1 MTSPLN
7 APADSRFLPTSKGLA
22 LGLGCAPL
30 GNLFQSVSDEQAQA
44 LIELALADGCRTFDT
59 APHYGN
65 GRSEHRLGR
74 ALGSLSSPPRVVSS
88 KVGRLLEPDSRAPRD
103 QNAYVNVLPFR
114 QRWDYSAAGVRRS
127 VEDSLQRM
135 GLARLNVVYVHDC
148 AADCHGQRY
157 PQVLEQVIAEALPEL
172 RRLQAE
178 GLIDHIGLGVNDVQV
193 CLDVLAQADLDVL
206 MLAGRYSL
214 LDHSA
219 LNALLPLCTER
230 GVRVAL
236 GGVFNSGLLAT
247 GARTATP
254 MFNYAP
260 ASAHWVDRT
269 QRIEAVCEAHG
280 VALRAAAL
288 QFPLA
293 HPAIEIVMLGASHTA
308 HWSDA
313 IHHLQAPIPGEFW
326 SALRAQ
332 GLIPD
337 AAPTPRPAR
346 PHP

>member
-1 MTSPLN
+1 MHSPPTLN
-7 APADSRFLPTSKGLA
+7 TPARFLPTTHGLPI
-22 LGLGCAPL
+22 GLGCAPL
-30 GNLFQSVSDEQAQA
+30 GNLFQAISDEQAQS
-44 LIELALADGCRTFDT
+44 LVDWALADGCRTFDT

-74 ALGSLSSPPRVVSS
+74 ALGPLNPNQQVVSS
-88 KVGRLLEPDSRAPRD
+88 KVGRLLTPDQGAPKD
-103 QNAYVNVLPFR
+103 QNAYINVLPFR
-114 QRWDYSAAGVRRS
+114 QHWDYSAAGVRRS

-148 AADCHGQRY
+148 AADCHGPRY

-178 GLIDHIGLGVNDVQV
+178 GLIDHIGLGVNDVPV

-219 LNALLPLCTER
+219 LDALLPLCTQR

-260 ASAHWVDRT
+260 ASAHWVERT

-280 VALRAAAL
+280 VGLRAAAL

-293 HPAIEIVMLGASHTA
+293 HPAIDIVMLGASDPA
-308 HWSDA
+308 HWTDA
-313 IHHLQAPIPGEFW
+313 IQGLQAPIPESFW
-326 SALRAQ
+326 HALRAQ

-337 AAPTPRPAR
+337 AAPTPGST
-346 PHP
+346 

>member
-1 MTSPLN
+1 MPSPVN
-7 APADSRFLPTSKGLA
+7 ASAEPRFLPTSGGLPI
-22 LGLGCAPL
+22 GLGCAPL
-30 GNLFQSVSDEQAQA
+30 GNLFHTISDAQAQA
-44 LIELALADGCRTFDT
+44 IIELALADGCRTFDT

-74 ALGSLSSPPRVVSS
+74 GLEPLSPDHRVVSS
-88 KVGRLLEPDSRAPRD
+88 KVGRLLEPDSRAPKD

-148 AADCHGQRY
+148 SADCHDQRY
-157 PQVLEQVIAEALPEL
+157 PQVLEQVVSQALPEL

-219 LNALLPLCTER
+219 LDALLPLCTER

-260 ASAHWVDRT
+260 ASANWIERT

-288 QFPLA
+288 QFPLV

-313 IHHLQAPIPGEFW
+313 IQQLQAPIPAAFW
-326 SALRAQ
+326 RALRDQ

-337 AAPTPRPAR
+337 AAPTPGSA
-346 PHP
+346 

>member
-1 MTSPLN
+1 MPSPVNSYAEPRYLSTSGG
-7 APADSRFLPTSKGLA
+7 LPI
-22 LGLGCAPL
+22 GLGCAPL
-30 GNLFQSVSDEQAQA
+30 GNLFHAISDAQAQA

-74 ALGSLSSPPRVVSS
+74 VLGPLNPNRSWVSS
-88 KVGRLLEPDSRAPRD
+88 KVGRLLEPDSRAPKD

-148 AADCHGQRY
+148 AADCHGQSY
-157 PQVLEQVIAEALPEL
+157 PLVLEQVVSQALPEL

-219 LNALLPLCTER
+219 LDALLPLCTER

-260 ASAHWVDRT
+260 ASAHWVERT

-280 VALRAAAL
+280 VGLRAAAL

-293 HPAIEIVMLGASHTA
+293 HPAVEIVMLGASHTA

-313 IHHLQAPIPGEFW
+313 IHNLQAPITAEFW

-337 AAPTPRPAR
+337 AAPTPRSA
-346 PHP
+346 

>member
-1 MTSPLN
+1 MPSLQAVDTQ
-7 APADSRFLPTSKGLA
+7 ARFLPTTRGLPI
-22 LGLGCAPL
+22 GLGCAPL
-30 GNLFQSVSDEQAQA
+30 GNLFQAISDEQARA
-44 LIELALADGCRTFDT
+44 LVDQALADGCRTFDT

-74 ALGSLSSPPRVVSS
+74 ALGPLNPVHQVVSS
-88 KVGRLLEPDSRAPRD
+88 KVGRLLVADRDAPKD

-148 AADCHGQRY
+148 AADCHGPRY
-157 PQVLEQVIAEALPEL
+157 PKVLEQVIAEALPEL
-172 RRLQAE
+172 RRLQAL

-193 CLDVLAQADLDVL
+193 CLDVLARTDLDVL
-206 MLAGRYSL
+206 MLAGRYTL

-219 LNALLPLCTER
+219 LHALLPWCSER

-260 ASAHWVDRT
+260 ASAHWIERT

-280 VALRAAAL
+280 VDLRAAAL

-293 HPAIEIVMLGASHTA
+293 HPAIEIVMLGASNPA
-308 HWSDA
+308 HWTDA
-313 IHHLQAPIPGEFW
+313 LQGLQTPIPEAFW
-326 SALRAQ
+326 HALRVHR
-332 GLIPD
+332 LIPE
-337 AAPTPRPAR
+337 AAPTPRSA
-346 PHP
+346 

>member
-1 MTSPLN
+1 MPSPVN
-7 APADSRFLPTSKGLA
+7 ACAEPRFLPTSEGLPI
-22 LGLGCAPL
+22 GLGCAPL
-30 GNLFQSVSDEQAQA
+30 GNLFHAISDAQAQS

-74 ALGSLSSPPRVVSS
+74 ALGPLHPDHRWVSS
-88 KVGRLLEPDSRAPRD
+88 KVGRLLEPDSNAPRD

-157 PQVLEQVIAEALPEL
+157 PQVLEQVVSQALPEL

-219 LNALLPLCTER
+219 LDALLPLCTQR

-260 ASAHWVDRT
+260 ASAHWIERT

-280 VALRAAAL
+280 VSLRAAAL

-293 HPAIEIVMLGASHTA
+293 HPAVEIVMLGASDTA

-313 IHHLQAPIPGEFW
+313 VHNLQAPIPAAFW

-337 AAPTPRPAR
+337 AAPTPRSA
-346 PHP
+346 